1 VDNPIEPLTNQRFR
15 RLTVFLPGAE
25 KFPAKR
31 PREWLVDGW
40 EVIDRESVT
49 DSRPMIAVRFSSD
62 GERVARIDRSG
73 VVEVSDSTDG
83 EVSVTLAGDAGSVKA
98 SSHAEHPWF
107 SPDNE
112 RILTAHD
119 GTVRLWDVDSG
130 TQIGAPFPND
140 LDVTAGG
147 RSGDVLQ
154 LVTAVDEHLL
164 IWNLDTSTW
173 FDVACEAAGRNM
185 TQTEWDESG
194 PRDSEYRATC
204 PQYPLES

>member
-1 VDNPIEPLTNQRFR
+1 MNEGIVSIEWHPSGEFLLAVDPQGL
-15 RLTVFLPGAE
+15 V
-25 KFPAKR
+25 
-31 PREWLVDGW
+31 REWLVDGW

-49 DSRPMIAVRFSSD
+49 DSRPMIAVRFSPD
-62 GERVARIDRSG
+62 GELVARIDRSG

-107 SPDNE
+107 APDNE

-130 TQIGAPFPND
+130 TQIGVPFPND

-185 TQTEWDESG
+185 TQAEWDEFG
-194 PRDSEYRATC
+194 PRDSEYRSTC